1 MIKTN
6 PSLDTMEKY
15 YEYYHEQIK
24 KMKKLTDSFSDDD
37 TTSDPYIPVIFSA
50 LKFIFSFMD
59 SEAGMTIASIQMIKK
74 ISEMIDQRAT
84 QEQMRE
90 QIQIIEKRVVT
101 TLVPMDELI
110 KKAKALQD
118 ADPGYIG

>member
-6 PSLDTMEKY
+6 PSLDTVEKY

-24 KMKKLTDSFSDDD
+24 KMKKLTDGFTDDG
-37 TTSDPYIPVIFSA
+37 TSDPYIPVIFSA
-50 LKFIFSFMD
+50 LKFIFAFMD

-90 QIQIIEKRVVT
+90 QIQLIEKRVVT

-110 KKAKALQD
+110 KKAKAMQD

>member
-24 KMKKLTDSFSDDD
+24 KMKKLTDGFPDDG
-37 TTSDPYIPVIFSA
+37 TSDPYVPIIFSA
-50 LKFIFSFMD
+50 LKFIFAFMD
-59 SEAGMTIASIQMIKK
+59 SEAGMTITSIQMIKK

-90 QIQIIEKRVVT
+90 QIQVIEKRVVT

>member
-6 PSLDTMEKY
+6 PSLDEMEKY
-15 YEYYHEQIK
+15 YGYYHEQIK
-24 KMKKLTDSFSDDD
+24 RARKLTDNFSADDS
-37 TTSDPYIPVIFSA
+37 TDPHIPVIFNA
-50 LKFIFSFMD
+50 LSFILAFID
-59 SEAGMTIASIQMIKK
+59 SEAGMTIASIKMIKK

-84 QEQMRE
+84 QEQMQE
-90 QIQIIEKRVVT
+90 QIRIIEKKVVT

-118 ADPGYIG
+118 ADPCYIG

>member
-24 KMKKLTDSFSDDD
+24 KMKKLTDGFSDDS
-37 TTSDPYIPVIFSA
+37 TFDPYIPVIFSA
-50 LKFIFSFMD
+50 LQFIFAFMD

-90 QIQIIEKRVVT
+90 QIQIIERRVVT

>member
-15 YEYYHEQIK
+15 YEYYHEQ
-24 KMKKLTDSFSDDD
+24 
-37 TTSDPYIPVIFSA
+37 
-50 LKFIFSFMD
+50 
-59 SEAGMTIASIQMIKK
+59 IKK

>member
-1 MIKTN
+1 MIRTN
-6 PSLDTMEKY
+6 PPLDTMEKY
-15 YEYYHEQIK
+15 YQYYHEQIK
-24 KMKKLTDSFSDDD
+24 KMKKLTDGFSDDG
-37 TTSDPYIPVIFSA
+37 TSDPYIPIIFSA
-50 LKFIFSFMD
+50 LKFIFAFLD
-59 SEAGMTIASIQMIKK
+59 SEAGMTMASIQMIKK

-118 ADPGYIG
+118 ADPCYIG